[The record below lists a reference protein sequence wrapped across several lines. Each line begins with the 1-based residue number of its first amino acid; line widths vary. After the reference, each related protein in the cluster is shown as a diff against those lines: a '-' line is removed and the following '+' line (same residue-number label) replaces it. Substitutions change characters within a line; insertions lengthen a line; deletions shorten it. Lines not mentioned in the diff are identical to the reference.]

1 MPLGP
6 ETVPAGASFGSLPI
20 VDSTAGC
27 QCIHPASC
35 AQPGRTN
42 ARIATANA
50 RLIII
55 SLALDAGA
63 GMPIIRIILMSRHS
77 SAAT

>member
-1 MPLGP
+1 MATVSEISGP
-6 ETVPAGASFGSLPI
+6 PRIE
-20 VDSTAGC
+20 
-27 QCIHPASC
+27 SC

-42 ARIATANA
+42 ARIAIANA

-55 SLALDAGA
+55 GLTYDAGA